1 MECLLA
7 LVDVL
12 FNQAKRHR
20 ERLQNPTLTVS
31 RVSFRVSCGRRS
43 GGTFMRRVDMAV
55 TKVSGTGSTCIS
67 AGPSFFAGAGFKPGP
82 AKEGNS
88 MMIGVM
94 SREWFPKNITRTL
107 GSWLTTP

>member
-7 LVDVL
+7 LVNVL

-20 ERLQNPTLTVS
+20 ERLRNPTLTVS

-82 AKEGNS
+82 AKG
-88 MMIGVM
+88 GQ
-94 SREWFPKNITRTL
+94 
-107 GSWLTTP
+107 